1 MATTPLTISMARPTT
16 RRGVAGAHRVLVE
29 LTPLLVL
36 YAVYTAVRF
45 LVADRG
51 PVVGQRHAGWVLELE
66 QALQLD
72 WELDLQRATLDH
84 SWLVSAAN
92 HYYVYGFL
100 PVLVLCAALGAWRAG
115 RAFAWWRTAFAISLA
130 LALIGYVAFPLAPP
144 RLLPAAAG
152 FVDTLQ
158 LYGPHYYG
166 DATGSSLFNAYGSIP
181 SLVNEYAAMPS
192 MHVAWSIVAGALLYA
207 ACRRRW
213 VLVAAVVHPLLMA
226 VAVVVTGNHYLLD
239 IVGGIA
245 VLLGAIVVTP
255 WLGRLAGPSAKL
267 VA

>member
-1 MATTPLTISMARPTT
+1 MATPPLSIAIAQPTS
-16 RRGVAGAHRVLVE
+16 RRGDAGARRVAVGLA
-29 LTPLLVL
+29 PLFLL
-36 YAVYTAVRF
+36 YAVYTAIRF

-51 PVVGQRHAGWVLELE
+51 LVVGQRHADWILDLER
-66 QALQLD
+66 ALSLD
-72 WELDLQRATLDH
+72 WELGLQRATLDH
-84 SWLVSAAN
+84 TWLIAASN

-100 PVLVLCAALGAWRAG
+100 PVLVACAVLGAWRAT
-115 RAFAWWRTAFAISLA
+115 RAFAWWRTAFAVSLA

-144 RLLPAAAG
+144 RLLPAAG

-207 ACRRRW
+207 AFRRRW
-213 VLVAAVVHPLLMA
+213 VLAVAIVHPLLMA
-226 VAVVVTGNHYLLD
+226 IAVVVTGNHYLLD
-239 IVGGIA
+239 VVGGIA
-245 VLLGAIVVTP
+245 VLLAAIALTP
-255 WLGRLAGPSAKL
+255 WLGRRGEPSAKL
-267 VA
+267 PS